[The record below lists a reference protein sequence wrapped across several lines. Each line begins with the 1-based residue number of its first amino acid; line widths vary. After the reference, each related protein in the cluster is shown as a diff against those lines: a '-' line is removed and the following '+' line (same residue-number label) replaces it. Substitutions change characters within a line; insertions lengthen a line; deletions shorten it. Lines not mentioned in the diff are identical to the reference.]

1 MKNLKRYDIRA
12 FTLVEALMASAV
24 LCAAL
29 GMAIYFLGA
38 SSGGREEFAA
48 EFEKQSVRFLS
59 GLKKDLRSASKVST
73 KANSIKIEMTR
84 PAGDV
89 VETAVIG
96 YETAD
101 LSIKRSDA
109 AGIKVLMDLSR
120 TAPAGY
126 SIYFEISPS
135 GDRNY
140 DYILRALGPGNK
152 KIFEKRESVSSG
164 L

>member
-1 MKNLKRYDIRA
+1 VKNLRRNDIRA
-12 FTLVEALMASAV
+12 FTLVETLMASAI

-59 GLKKDLRSASKVST
+59 VLKKDLRSASKVST
-73 KANSIKIEMTR
+73 KGNSIQIETTR
-84 PAGDV
+84 PGGDA
-89 VETAVIG
+89 VETAAIV

-101 LSIKRSDA
+101 LFVKRSDA
-109 AGIKVLMDLSR
+109 SGMKVLIDLSR
-120 TAPAGY
+120 IAPAGY
-126 SIYFEISPS
+126 SVYFEIAPS

-140 DYILRALGPGNK
+140 DYILRALGSGNK
-152 KIFEKRESVSSG
+152 KVFEKRETVSSG